1 MCYFKNNLSF
11 SGFHTERKRGHS
23 WIWKTLGRS
32 RQLCIVTDPQGHLIP
47 KHNGLQSSEQIFR
60 NIESLGKGSI
70 FRKPPQLILGHCSS
84 LTQLLIF
91 MATDFL
97 QNIIAKLWSRD
108 QTGRR
113 VGFSSWSP
121 TGRVTLCA
129 PLILP
134 EPPSN
139 SEGLLAPTAQRC
151 LSLALAVRP
160 LATGTSPRDIWERTR
175 ESAWETFKF

>member
-1 MCYFKNNLSF
+1 MECPNLNNWTRLFSECILTNIGKNMCYFKNNLSF

-84 LTQLLIF
+84 NPTTYF
-91 MATDFL
+91 HGD
-97 QNIIAKLWSRD
+97 W
-108 QTGRR
+108 
-113 VGFSSWSP
+113 FSSEYYCEIVVERPDRPESWFQFL
-121 TGRVTLCA
+121 VTHRQGDLVRTPHPSWA
-129 PLILP
+129 PL
-134 EPPSN
+134 
-139 SEGLLAPTAQRC
+139 
-151 LSLALAVRP
+151 
-160 LATGTSPRDIWERTR
+160 
-175 ESAWETFKF
+175 